1 MDIFFWCNTEFYFLY
16 FIQNLKIFIAINKIG
31 LLYFTLIYIQRY
43 NPEMLYNLLN
53 IAQKYLVMIINL
65 QLMIQENKYIS
76 DFHQ

>member
-1 MDIFFWCNTEFYFLY
+1 MNE
-16 FIQNLKIFIAINKIG
+16 IG
-31 LLYFTLIYIQRY
+31 LLYFTLFYIQRY

-53 IAQKYLVMIINL
+53 IAQKYLVMVINL